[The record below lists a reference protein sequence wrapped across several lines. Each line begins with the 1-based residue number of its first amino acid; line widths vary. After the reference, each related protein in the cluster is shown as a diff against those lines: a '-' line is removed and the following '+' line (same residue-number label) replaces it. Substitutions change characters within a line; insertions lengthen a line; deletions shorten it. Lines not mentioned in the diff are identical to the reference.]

1 MSVLDGG
8 RSEGSHKRV
17 LGPLAEIHET
27 QRLQVKHL
35 KSHLKA
41 AHHL

>member
-27 QRLQVKHL
+27 QRLQVFYLYFSYVQL
-35 KSHLKA
+35 KM
-41 AHHL
+41 